1 MLVQLR
7 KVLPLHREKIQ
18 LTSKFV
24 RTFLKGVRMSFWQA
38 PVSFKAQLGQRAD
51 EIPLAGPPVDK
62 YSEAQGIV
70 YWEVQ

>member
-1 MLVQLR
+1 
-7 KVLPLHREKIQ
+7 
-18 LTSKFV
+18 
-24 RTFLKGVRMSFWQA
+24 MSFWQA